1 MLDWDALRIFLA
13 VAESG
18 SLSAASRRLRVSQPT
33 VSRRIAALEEEMAT
47 RLFDRAGRMLRP
59 TEAAAALL
67 EPARRMAVEADAA
80 VRRLSGQDRELT
92 GLVRLSTT
100 EGLGVR
106 WLPSRLRTL
115 RDELPG
121 IDVELVIDNA
131 AVNLSRGEADL
142 ALRLPKRGVAA
153 GQQALVGR
161 KLGLLEFGLYA
172 APDYLARRGV
182 PRDAAELAAH
192 DIVSP
197 PDSLRVAPHY
207 DWLVALAPGARRAFR
222 SNSLVA
228 QIEAA
233 RAGLGVAMIAR
244 IHAEG
249 DAALARVLPD
259 LAPPGPEVWILYHAD
274 MRRNARVRAVADWLA
289 ALVRSEPHLLEP
301 PPRG

>member
-18 SLSAASRRLRVSQPT
+18 SLSAASRRLRISQPT

-47 RLFDRAGRMLRP
+47 RLFDRAGRALRP

-67 EPARRMAVEADAA
+67 EPARRMALEADAA

-100 EGLGVR
+100 EGLGAR
-106 WLPSRLRTL
+106 WLPSRLRSL
-115 RDELPG
+115 RDELAG

-131 AVNLSRGEADL
+131 AVNLSRGESDL
-142 ALRLPKRGVAA
+142 ALRLPKHGVV

-172 APDYLARRGV
+172 APDYIARRGA
-182 PRDAAELAAH
+182 PRHAAELAAH
-192 DIVSP
+192 DIVAP

-207 DWLVALAPGARRAFR
+207 DWLVTLAPDARRAFR

-228 QIEAA
+228 QIEGA
-233 RAGLGVAMIAR
+233 RAGLGVALIAR

-249 DAALARVLPD
+249 DAALSRVLPD
-259 LAPPGPEVWILYHAD
+259 LAPQPPEVWILYHAD

-289 ALVRSEPHLLEP
+289 ALVRREPFLLEESAT
-301 PPRG
+301 RR